1 MRPYYRNAGDDGLPV
16 ISTHINSTIGI
27 PHNPNLTGKE
37 TQTIV
42 SYTASVEVF
51 RTEGDL

>member
-1 MRPYYRNAGDDGLPV
+1 MRPYYRNAGDNGLP
-16 ISTHINSTIGI
+16 IIITSTNSTIGI

-42 SYTASVEVF
+42 SYTTSVEVF
-51 RTEGDL
+51 RTEGEL